1 MHKYLISL
9 KGRDGCLEEQN
20 ILEKSI
26 NEKCDFSNNVNSETV
41 QYNENKI
48 FNGQFK
54 EIFKTIF
61 DNTAVAITV
70 TDENERIISWNAY
83 TEHLLGLNKED
94 LYLKQVESLYPPEEW
109 QKIRSENI
117 RQRGMQHHLET
128 RMLRKGN
135 QPFDV
140 DISLSVLKN
149 NEGNILGSIG
159 VIRDITKRKEAEK
172 EIFEKNC
179 QLEINSKELKRLN
192 NELTEA
198 QERLLILNQGLEK
211 QVKIRTKE
219 IENLLYQKENFIGQ
233 LSHDL
238 NTPLT
243 PIVGL
248 IPIVKEKVQDK
259 NIQDML
265 ETIFNNIKVLS
276 NLVNKTFE
284 LMKLNS
290 TNSDFIFQ
298 DVNLFTIIEKSLS
311 NFEPIIQKN
320 NIYIANNVNENIFVT
335 ADRTRLQQLLNNLIS
350 NSVKFI
356 SHSDDKIIIDA
367 ETIGDDIKISI
378 KDNGIGIG
386 YEHLPLIFNE
396 FFKGDDSRHNLYNHG
411 LGLSICKRIVEKH
424 GGKIWAESQGIG
436 MGTKLIFTIPKGKEN
451 TNKM

>member
-1 MHKYLISL
+1 
-9 KGRDGCLEEQN
+9 LEEQN
-20 ILEKSI
+20 ILNESIQEKDDFSI
-26 NEKCDFSNNVNSETV
+26 NLNCKTLP
-41 QYNENKI
+41 YNKTKEL
-48 FNGQFK
+48 NGQFK

-83 TEHLLGLNKED
+83 TEHLLGMNKED

-117 RQRGMQHHLET
+117 RQKGMQHHLEA
-128 RMLRKGN
+128 RMLRKDN

-140 DISLSVLKN
+140 DISISVLKN
-149 NEGNILGSIG
+149 QEGNVIGSIG

-172 EIFEKNC
+172 ELIEKNC
-179 QLEINSKELKRLN
+179 QLEINARELKRLN
-192 NELTEA
+192 NELMEV

-219 IENLLYQKENFIGQ
+219 IENLLYQKEDFINQ

-248 IPIVKEKVQDK
+248 IPILRDKVQDP
-259 NIQDML
+259 
-265 ETIFNNIKVLS
+265 NIKDMMELIFDNVKLLS

-284 LMKLNS
+284 LIELNS
-290 TNSDFIFQ
+290 SNSDFVFQ
-298 DVNLFTIIEKSLS
+298 DVNLFTTVEKSLS
-311 NFEPIIQKN
+311 NFHPIIQKN
-320 NIYIANNVNENIFVT
+320 NITIENNVNENIIVT
-335 ADRTRLQQLLNNLIS
+335 ADRTRLEQLFNNLLS

-356 SHSDDKIIIDA
+356 SHNNDKIIIDA
-367 ETIGDDIKISI
+367 ESIGDDIKISI
-378 KDNGIGIG
+378 KDNEIGIVN
-386 YEHLPLIFNE
+386 EQLPLIFNE
-396 FFKGDDSRHNLYNHG
+396 FFKVDDSRHDLDSHG

-424 GGKIWAESQGIG
+424 GGKIWAESQGLE
-436 MGTKLIFTIPKGKEN
+436 MGTKLFFILPKAKEN
-451 TNKM
+451 PIKNGFIDL